1 MVKLEAK
8 CKNLYTISVTLKY
21 DSCDLPLK
29 KIFTL
34 IEDGVAKEVP
44 TIVKEKNS
52 DSLVE
57 YELKLINPLVLG
69 HLYQLSDEKYQT
81 IYISTNPLLKEEF
94 FDEVFTYDKKNQHI
108 HTNYLSY
115 SIHYST
121 RHCCGWTSAFC
132 RRCSAIR
139 SCKCMV

>member
-57 YELKLINPLVLG
+57 YELKLINPLV
-69 HLYQLSDEKYQT
+69 
-81 IYISTNPLLKEEF
+81 F
-94 FDEVFTYDKKNQHI
+94 FI
-108 HTNYLSY
+108 
-115 SIHYST
+115 
-121 RHCCGWTSAFC
+121 
-132 RRCSAIR
+132 
-139 SCKCMV
+139 